1 MLTRALDNIVG
12 LSRLLLFCDQLL
24 LKHFLLLSYAG
35 SSFGKKLQTS
45 TQIGHSLVLKQC
57 LELEQRKWELGAS

>member
-1 MLTRALDNIVG
+1 MLTKALDNVDG

-24 LKHFLLLSYAG
+24 LKHFLLLSYTG
-35 SSFGKKLQTS
+35 SSFAKKLQTS

-57 LELEQRKWELGAS
+57 LELEQRKLGLGAS